1 MVSLFHISF
10 KNAICYSGMMRSN
23 HSRQRGDEGRPV
35 RVAFNDAQRAKRS
48 DVFIQTDERYVV
60 RGLHGREHIF
70 EKTGELV
77 TSLVRSQKIHQRKV
91 LKGERYPIT
100 TQQFEQFKE
109 IFQ

>member
-1 MVSLFHISF
+1 
-10 KNAICYSGMMRSN
+10 MRSD

-35 RVAFNDAQRAKRS
+35 RVAFNDAQRAKQS
-48 DVFIQTDERYVV
+48 DVFVQTDEHYVV
-60 RGLHGREHIF
+60 RGPRAREHIF

-77 TSLVRSQKIHQRKV
+77 TSLIRSYKIHQRKV

-100 TQQFEQFKE
+100 TQQFEKFQE